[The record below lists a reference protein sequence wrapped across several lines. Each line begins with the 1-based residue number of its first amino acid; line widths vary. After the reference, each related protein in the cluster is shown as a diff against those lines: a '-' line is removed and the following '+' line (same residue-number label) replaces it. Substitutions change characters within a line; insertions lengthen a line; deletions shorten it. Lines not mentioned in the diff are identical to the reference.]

1 MLGKSPQYNSIPI
14 PGSVRKQLGSGF
26 RFLAGSETGVRDE
39 FFPFCAEF
47 RPNQN
52 SLKFSDMFVTVGED
66 TGRGAAA
73 ADSAGQAAGQLLPLR
88 F

>member
-1 MLGKSPQYNSIPI
+1 M
-14 PGSVRKQLGSGF
+14 
-26 RFLAGSETGVRDE
+26 RDE

-47 RPNQN
+47 RPKQN

>member
-1 MLGKSPQYNSIPI
+1 M
-14 PGSVRKQLGSGF
+14 
-26 RFLAGSETGVRDE
+26 RDE